1 MKDDAMGIG
10 TPINKKDMKDVIKE
24 SKENNAVDS
33 KNDYQGRS
41 FGLID
46 LWNVRKRQRTSSSMS
61 RWLN

>member
-24 SKENNAVDS
+24 SKENNAADS
-33 KNDYQGRS
+33 KNDYHGRS
-41 FGLID
+41 FGAID